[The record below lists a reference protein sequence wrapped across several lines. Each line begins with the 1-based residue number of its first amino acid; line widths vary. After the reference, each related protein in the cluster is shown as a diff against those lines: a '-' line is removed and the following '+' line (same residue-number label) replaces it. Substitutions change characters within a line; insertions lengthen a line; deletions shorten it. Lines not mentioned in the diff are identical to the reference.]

1 MTTAD
6 GDRSNDIAGHAVQA
20 QEFLS
25 RAHEY
30 LADDDLHQASE
41 KGWGAAAHM
50 GKAVALAQGWQYD
63 RHSHFHQVMNRAS
76 QQLGSERLRLLHGRA
91 EVLHVNLYEL
101 SAALDREV
109 IAADLK
115 YIEELL
121 QLLAP
126 LAP

>member
-1 MTTAD
+1 MTTAKE
-6 GDRSNDIAGHAVQA
+6 DISAHSAQAHA
-20 QEFLS
+20 FLAK
-25 RAHEY
+25 AHEY
-30 LADDDLHQASE
+30 LAVGDLHQASE

-101 SAALDREV
+101 GTALDEKT
-109 IAADLK
+109 IAQDLGDMA
-115 YIEELL
+115 ELL
-121 QLLAP
+121 ELLAP
-126 LAP
+126 LAGTS